1 LRFSVFQSGR
11 MAEAKNTAKVFV
23 IIIDWNADAGFHI

>member
-1 LRFSVFQSGR
+1 